1 MNSGSH
7 ANYFMCL
14 MIAQSTVSLMKDISF
29 RSFTLGVFLEES
41 GKLECLA
48 VVAHLGPH
56 ATIHCEV
63 ENVST
68 REDIPFWKSEP
79 GVDAPPLA
87 NPALASSGQKVIQ
100 VSFKD
105 TLNRGEHLIL
115 SFLMQFTFVRHALQR

>member
-1 MNSGSH
+1 MKSGSH
-7 ANYFMCL
+7 ANYFMFL
-14 MIAQSTVSLMKDISF
+14 VIAQSTVSLMKDISF
-29 RSFTLGVFLEES
+29 SAFTLFVGVFLEES

-87 NPALASSGQKVIQ
+87 DPALASSGQKVIQ
-100 VSFKD
+100 VSFKS
-105 TLNRGEHLIL
+105 TLNHLIFSEHLI
-115 SFLMQFTFVRHALQR
+115 

>member
-1 MNSGSH
+1 
-7 ANYFMCL
+7 
-14 MIAQSTVSLMKDISF
+14 MIAESTISLIKDISF
-29 RSFTLGVFLEES
+29 SFNITICGCLSEES

-68 REDIPFWKSEP
+68 WEEVPFWKSEP

-87 NPALASSGQKVIQ
+87 DPALASSGLKVIQ
-100 VSFKD
+100 VSFKV
-105 TLNRGEHLIL
+105 TLNNTICSEHLIL
-115 SFLMQFTFVRHALQR
+115 SLSVQFCTNSF